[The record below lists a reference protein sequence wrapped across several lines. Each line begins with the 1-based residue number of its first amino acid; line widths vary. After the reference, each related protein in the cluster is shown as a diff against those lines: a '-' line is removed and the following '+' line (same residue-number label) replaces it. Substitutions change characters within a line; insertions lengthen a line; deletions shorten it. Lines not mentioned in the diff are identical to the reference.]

1 MDPNSGARY
10 RTCHQ
15 DSSREAV
22 KVSLQDNTCCIFQ
35 LAFCDANIMSLFAS
49 GQQRPKMSRAHR
61 CGLKQFYRSAYILDY
76 EQVLHFHTLLTR
88 ELSNESRNSG

>member
-1 MDPNSGARY
+1 
-10 RTCHQ
+10 
-15 DSSREAV
+15 
-22 KVSLQDNTCCIFQ
+22 
-35 LAFCDANIMSLFAS
+35 MSLFAS